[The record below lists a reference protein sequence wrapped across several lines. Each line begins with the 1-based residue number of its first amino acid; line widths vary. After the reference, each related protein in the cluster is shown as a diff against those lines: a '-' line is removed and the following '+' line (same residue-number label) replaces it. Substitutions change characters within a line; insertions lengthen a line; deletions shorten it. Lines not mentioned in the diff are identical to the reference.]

1 MEDKRITKTKRNIKA
16 TLTALLQE
24 IPFEKISVAEI
35 CRRGDISRITF
46 YAHYEDKYDLAEEIF
61 SDHVQEA
68 YDKYHAL
75 QAENNP
81 GNNGFIGYQNLLEA
95 ILSLYYDNYAFFS
108 HTTSSE
114 NPYLFSAY
122 FNRMYVSVDSY
133 LRRHTFLKPLFSF
146 HQTAA
151 FICNG
156 LFGVINSCMA
166 DHLSEAETRAV
177 LRGMY
182 AVLLNSDMFE
192 K

>member
-16 TLTALLQE
+16 TLTDILQE
-24 IPFEKISVAEI
+24 MPFEKISVAEI

-95 ILSLYYDNYAFFS
+95 I
-108 HTTSSE
+108 
-114 NPYLFSAY
+114 
-122 FNRMYVSVDSY
+122 
-133 LRRHTFLKPLFSF
+133 
-146 HQTAA
+146 
-151 FICNG
+151 
-156 LFGVINSCMA
+156 
-166 DHLSEAETRAV
+166 
-177 LRGMY
+177 
-182 AVLLNSDMFE
+182 
-192 K
+192 